1 MSVWPRVLPVGDRAV
16 AVELGDAIDPALS
29 ARVRALEASLSRQ
42 PLPGLLEAV
51 PTYRSLLVLYEP
63 AATGFAALA
72 TGLLERAAGARA
84 APQTGRLHE
93 IATLYGGEEGPDLP
107 EVARRYGLSES
118 EVVALHA
125 STEYTAF
132 MLGFRPGFPYLGLLP
147 EILAL
152 PRRSTPRVRV
162 PPGSVAIAGRQTA
175 IYPSASPGGWHLIGR
190 TSLRL
195 FDPGAELPALIAPG
209 DRVRF
214 VPVRELPPAEARA
227 SDVHPALH
235 PALHPAVE
243 VVDPGLLTTIQARG
257 RTGHRRFGVPA
268 AGPLDLPAHA
278 TANRI
283 VGNPA
288 DAATL
293 ECTVAGPRLRFLGP
307 AHFAITGADL
317 RPVLHRADLGDWP
330 VPLGVAVRARPGNL
344 LALMGRGAGARAY
357 LAFAGGIEAPFVLGS
372 RATDV
377 AAGFGGFEG
386 RALRAG
392 DTLGLGGSP
401 APGHHPEIVG
411 PPPASRVVVRVV
423 LGPQDDH
430 FDEDA
435 LQRFLEQAWRVG
447 STSDRIG
454 CRLEGP
460 PLAHRG
466 PSEIVSDGLVPGA
479 IQVPPDGA
487 PIVVM
492 ADGPTTGGYPKIATV
507 VSADLPLVGQL
518 VPGEGE
524 VRFTAVS
531 VDEAHG

>member
-1 MSVWPRVLPVGDRAV
+1 MPPRVLPVGDRAA
-16 AVELGDAIDPALS
+16 AVELGDAIDPALN
-29 ARVRALEASLSRQ
+29 ARVRALAASLSRE
-42 PLPGLLEAV
+42 PLPGLLETV

-72 TGLLERAAGARA
+72 TGLLERAAEARA
-84 APQTGRLHE
+84 APQTGRHHE
-93 IATLYGGEEGPDLP
+93 VATCYGGEEGPDLP
-107 EVARRYGLSES
+107 EVARRCGLPES
-118 EVVALHA
+118 EVVGLHA

-147 EILAL
+147 EALAL
-152 PRRSTPRVRV
+152 PRRATPRVRV
-162 PPGSVAIAGRQTA
+162 PAGSVAIAGRQTA
-175 IYPSASPGGWHLIGR
+175 VYPSLSPGGWHLIGR
-190 TSLRL
+190 TSRRL
-195 FDPGAELPALIAPG
+195 FDAAAEPPALVAPG

-214 VPVRELPPAEARA
+214 VPVRELPPAEAA
-227 SDVHPALH
+227 GPEAPLALH
-235 PALHPAVE
+235 PAIE
-243 VVDPGLLTTIQARG
+243 VVEPGLLTTIQARG

-268 AGPLDLPAHA
+268 AGPLDLRAHGM
-278 TANRI
+278 ANRI

-293 ECTVAGPRLRFLGP
+293 ECTVAGPTLRFLRP
-307 AHFAITGADL
+307 ARFAITGADL
-317 RPVLHRADLGDWP
+317 RAVLHRADLGDWP
-330 VPLGVAVRARPGNL
+330 VPLGAAVRARPGNL
-344 LALMGRGAGARAY
+344 LAFTGRGAGARAY
-357 LAFAGGIEAPFVLGS
+357 LAFAGGIDVPVVLGS

-377 AAGFGGFEG
+377 GAGFGGLGG

-392 DTLGLGGSP
+392 DAFALGGSS
-401 APGHHPEIVG
+401 APEPGAEAAG
-411 PPPASRVVVRVV
+411 QPPAARVVVRVV

-430 FDEDA
+430 FDPRS

-507 VSADLPLVGQL
+507 VSADLPLVAQL